1 MMVSENEND
10 DGELPDNISLPSL
23 CGLLLMTGHT
33 HSASGY
39 LATPPS
45 ESLVSMVPPVKVQV
59 DEAQMAYWPWQ

>member
-1 MMVSENEND
+1 MMRVINS
-10 DGELPDNISLPSL
+10 GYVPLPF

-39 LATPPS
+39 VATPPS
-45 ESLVSMVPPVKVQV
+45 ESFVSMVPPVKEQV